1 MTRNRY
7 MEIKKYI
14 HFSDNSELLSIP
26 SEERDKLFKIRPLLE
41 KLNQNFLKFGVFS
54 KFLSIDEQM
63 VRYFG
68 HHYLKQFIRAKPIRF
83 GFKQWAICCS
93 ETGYCYRMDVY
104 EGKSTTNTKET
115 GVTGL
120 GASVV
125 AKMVSILDQPEQHE
139 IFFDSFFT
147 GFSLMKYLNDINVRA
162 TGTCRFDRMNKCPL
176 TKDKEMKKKSR
187 GTYDYQFDTKNEIL
201 AITWMDNSCVK
212 LLSNHET
219 IEPLSWAK
227 RWSRSEK
234 KEITISQPK
243 LINQYNKYM
252 GGVDKMDWNVQKY
265 RIKIRGKKWYF
276 PLVTNAIDVA
286 LVNSYVLYCMAND
299 QISLL
304 DYRRTVARAYLTLSS
319 DLSDPKQQGRKALPK
334 SSLTRVPVDIRLSGN
349 HVIERTEMGRQR
361 KCAICKANA
370 RKECK
375 KCNVGLHMECFIK
388 WHKK

>member
-139 IFFDSFFT
+139 IFFLIA
-147 GFSLMKYLNDINVRA
+147 FSLVFL
-162 TGTCRFDRMNKCPL
+162 
-176 TKDKEMKKKSR
+176 
-187 GTYDYQFDTKNEIL
+187 
-201 AITWMDNSCVK
+201 
-212 LLSNHET
+212 
-219 IEPLSWAK
+219 
-227 RWSRSEK
+227 
-234 KEITISQPK
+234 
-243 LINQYNKYM
+243 
-252 GGVDKMDWNVQKY
+252 
-265 RIKIRGKKWYF
+265 
-276 PLVTNAIDVA
+276 
-286 LVNSYVLYCMAND
+286 
-299 QISLL
+299 
-304 DYRRTVARAYLTLSS
+304 
-319 DLSDPKQQGRKALPK
+319 
-334 SSLTRVPVDIRLSGN
+334 
-349 HVIERTEMGRQR
+349 
-361 KCAICKANA
+361 
-370 RKECK
+370 
-375 KCNVGLHMECFIK
+375 
-388 WHKK
+388 